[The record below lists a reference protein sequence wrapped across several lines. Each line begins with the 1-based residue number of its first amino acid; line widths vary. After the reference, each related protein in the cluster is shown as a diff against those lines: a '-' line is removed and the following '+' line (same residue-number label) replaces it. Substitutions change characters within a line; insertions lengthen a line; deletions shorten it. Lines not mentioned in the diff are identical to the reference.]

1 MTKNEI
7 TKKLA
12 KIYYATIEITEQLDE
27 IKQEIQKMYYE
38 IEENI
43 KEEKKK

>member
-12 KIYYATIEITEQLDE
+12 KIYYATIEITEQLEE
-27 IKQEIQKMYYE
+27 IKQEIKEMYYE
-38 IEENI
+38 IEKNI
-43 KEEKKK
+43 KEEEKK